1 MKRFLRAYF
10 YNLALALSQL
20 ANVAL
25 FAGDADESLSGRI
38 GKGLR
43 DRRRWA
49 RPFHLWRR
57 FAAHCIASIEEDE
70 GGRSAAKRQEF
81 P

>member
-1 MKRFLRAYF
+1 MKRWLCAYF

-20 ANVAL
+20 ANALL

-43 DRRRWA
+43 AQRPWA
-49 RPFHLWRR
+49 LPFRLWPR
-57 FAAHCIASIEEDE
+57 FAAHCLASIEDDE
-70 GGRSAAKRQEF
+70 GARSAARRQEF